1 MDGHNLTKIN
11 LLGNPI
17 ANSNKNYKS
26 ELFDLIPT
34 LNAIDGTDREGAEV
48 ESTIYGGE
56 EDEEEEDDEFAAGEG
71 EEIDDENSGEEYE
84 GDEGDD
90 DEDEEEEDE
99 GKPNK
104 KAKH

>member
-1 MDGHNLTKIN
+1 MTKIN

-34 LNAIDGTDREGAEV
+34 LNAIDGTDKEGGEV

-71 EEIDDENSGEEYE
+71 EENDDENSGEEYE